1 MRSKLGEILIKAN
14 LITHEQLDDCL
25 KSQVIFGGKLGTN
38 LIELGYLAEQDLAT
52 CLSKMMGVPTAPAD
66 QIMSVPSEIIS
77 VIPRELVEKY
87 KVVPLCLDR
96 KRLTLAMMN
105 PSDIAAIDEISFI
118 TGLVIMPVVAPE
130 LRILCALEKY
140 YDIRREKRYI
150 SFSGGNRGR
159 RREGKEA
166 APLDPGALDLAPA
179 ATPIASHEEELAE
192 LITLEEFT
200 GFNLDDEYLVN
211 PGQAT
216 AASPQAMASAPPA
229 PIPVQS
235 PVEELVE
242 RLAMAE
248 NRDDIAAS
256 IMDYVGTKFRR
267 CAMLIVKG
275 AMATGWTAR
284 FKGADA
290 VAFEALRMP
299 LDAPSVVKMVVDGKN
314 FYLGP
319 IPETAA
325 NRELLTALEG
335 GGETALLVPLLLMGK
350 VVAILYV
357 EGGAQELSA
366 ALPELKKIVVKASM
380 AFEILILRTKIL
392 AT

>member
-38 LIELGYLAEQDLAT
+38 LIELGYLAEEDLAAY
-52 CLSKMMGVPTAPAD
+52 LSRIMGVPAAPAD
-66 QIMSVPSEIIS
+66 QIMSLPSEIIS

-87 KVVPLCLDR
+87 KVVPLSLDR

-159 RREGKEA
+159 QREGKG
-166 APLDPGALDLAPA
+166 PIPVDPGALDLAPA
-179 ATPIASHEEELAE
+179 ATPLVSHEEELAE
-192 LITLEEFT
+192 LIPLDDFA
-200 GFNLDDEYLVN
+200 GFNLDDEYLLN
-211 PGQAT
+211 PGQA
-216 AASPQAMASAPPA
+216 ASASPQAMASAPPVRVPA
-229 PIPVQS
+229 QNPL
-235 PVEELVE
+235 EELAE
-242 RLAMAE
+242 RLAVADD
-248 NRDDIAAS
+248 RDDIAAA
-256 IMDYVGTKFRR
+256 IMDYAGTKFGR

-284 FKGADA
+284 FKGTDSAG
-290 VAFEALRMP
+290 FGALRMP

-319 IPETAA
+319 IPETTA
-325 NRELLTALEG
+325 NRELLSALG

-366 ALPELKKIVVKASM
+366 SLPELKRIVVKASM

>member
-38 LIELGYLAEQDLAT
+38 LIELGYLAEEDLAAY
-52 CLSKMMGVPTAPAD
+52 LSRIMGVPAAPAD
-66 QIMSVPSEIIS
+66 QIMSLPSEIVS

-87 KVVPLCLDR
+87 KVVPLSLDR

-159 RREGKEA
+159 QREGKG
-166 APLDPGALDLAPA
+166 PIPVDPGALDLAPA
-179 ATPIASHEEELAE
+179 ATPLVSHEEELAE
-192 LITLEEFT
+192 LIPLDDFA
-200 GFNLDDEYLVN
+200 GFNLDDEYLLN
-211 PGQAT
+211 PGQA
-216 AASPQAMASAPPA
+216 ASASPQAMASAPPVRVPA
-229 PIPVQS
+229 QNPL
-235 PVEELVE
+235 EELAE
-242 RLAMAE
+242 RLAVADD
-248 NRDDIAAS
+248 RDDIAAA
-256 IMDYVGTKFRR
+256 IMDYAGTKFGR

-284 FKGADA
+284 FKGTDSAG
-290 VAFEALRMP
+290 FGALRMP

-319 IPETAA
+319 IPETTA
-325 NRELLTALEG
+325 NRELLSALG

-366 ALPELKKIVVKASM
+366 SLPELKKIVVKASM